1 MTKKQNFKKEI
12 EVAEMIARKA
22 GEVMLYYF
30 DRDQKVETKEDK
42 SFVTVADKKINTMV
56 IKELKKAFPLD
67 DVIGEEES
75 SGSFGMGRK
84 WFCDPI
90 DGTAAFVYG
99 CPTAM
104 FSLGLVIDGVPVLG
118 VIFDPF
124 LNKLFKGIKGSGSF
138 LNNKR
143 LRVSQKNLKNG
154 VFAGSGSLSKC
165 MTEPFSSFLQS
176 IKSKGAR
183 IFSISG
189 VVYKAN
195 LLVSGKIVGHTEPGV
210 NNHDVCALEV
220 IVEEAGG
227 KITALD
233 GSKLSYLKPFKGVV
247 MSNRVTHQEIL
258 KEVKKHLNK

>member
-1 MTKKQNFKKEI
+1 MQKINLKKEI
-12 EVAEMIARKA
+12 KIAEEIARNA
-22 GEVMLYYF
+22 GKIMLYYF
-30 DRDQKVETKEDK
+30 DHDQKVEQKND
-42 SFVTVADKKINTMV
+42 SSLVTIADKKINTMV
-56 IKELKKAFPLD
+56 IKELKKFFPFD

-75 SGSFGMGRK
+75 SGSLGMGRK

-118 VIFDPF
+118 VMFDPF
-124 LNKLFKGIKGSGSF
+124 LNKLFKGVKGNGSF
-138 LNNKR
+138 LNKKR
-143 LRVSQKNLKNG
+143 IKVSQKKLKGG
-154 VFAGSGSLSKC
+154 VFAGSGSLSLC

-176 IKSKGAR
+176 IKSKGTR

-195 LLVSGKIVGHTEPGV
+195 LLVLGKIVGHVEPGV
-210 NNHDVCALEV
+210 NNHDICALEV

-227 KITALD
+227 RVTALD

-247 MSNRVTHQEIL
+247 MSNGVTHREIL
-258 KEVKKHLNK
+258 NEVRNHLKK